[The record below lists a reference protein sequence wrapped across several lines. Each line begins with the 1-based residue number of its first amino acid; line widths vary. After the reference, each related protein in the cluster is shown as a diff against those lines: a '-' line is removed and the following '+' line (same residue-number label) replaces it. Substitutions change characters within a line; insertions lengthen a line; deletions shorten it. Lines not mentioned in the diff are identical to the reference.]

1 MEGNFLTPLQLHLTA
16 KSVSIKTIRIVRWH
30 LIRRATA
37 VTALKAVLDQQ
48 PVVPITQSHNSNIG
62 FVHLQSLALLVELYL
77 HQLMGLTSLTHS

>member
-16 KSVSIKTIRIVRWH
+16 KSVLIKTIRIVRWH
-30 LIRRATA
+30 LIRRATV